1 MTRGRLDKKQRLGD
15 ERRKRAQAAATL
27 ATGAKK
33 SPKAIPVPTRPRR
46 PSSAARGG

>member
-1 MTRGRLDKKQRLGD
+1 MTKGIPK
-15 ERRKRAQAAATL
+15 KRAKAEQFARSARKPRPRWC
-27 ATGAKK
+27 AKK

>member
-1 MTRGRLDKKQRLGD
+1 MTKGRLDKKQRQD
-15 ERRKRAQAAATL
+15 DQRRKRAQAASAL

-33 SPKAIPVPTRPRR
+33 SPKAIPIPTRPRR